1 MRSRKKEETQN
12 ARYEKWKEN
21 NRNQNFP
28 PKKDDV
34 YNLCFQLSKIIKG
47 DPGHIRESNP
57 SPKSP
62 PPFPNSPDHSK
73 KFPLPK

>member
-1 MRSRKKEETQN
+1 MQDMRNGKKTTEI
-12 ARYEKWKEN
+12 KIS
-21 NRNQNFP
+21 P

-62 PPFPNSPDHSK
+62 PLFPSSPDPSK
-73 KFPLPK
+73 KLPLPK